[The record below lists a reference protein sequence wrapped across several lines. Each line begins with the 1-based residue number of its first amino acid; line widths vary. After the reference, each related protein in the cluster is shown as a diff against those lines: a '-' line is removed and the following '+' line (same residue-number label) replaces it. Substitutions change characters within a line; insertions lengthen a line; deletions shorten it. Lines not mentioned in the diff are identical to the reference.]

1 MAISSDLIF
10 LQDFCDK
17 QFSAVIESRVKD
29 IISHYNESPDTYVF
43 VEGPRWS
50 TLGFEKISAGW
61 NGYVGSPIKVKDIR
75 FVEGPH
81 GRVFGDMAWIGHIIE
96 MTVNVNGEEKEIRF
110 RGTFVIGKNE
120 NEEWKIEH
128 EHFSQPAQDPYGTGD
143 WLPKGELNG

>member
-1 MAISSDLIF
+1 MKNSPDQIF

>member
-1 MAISSDLIF
+1 MANSSDQTF

-17 QFSAVIESRVKD
+17 QFSAVIEARVKD

-50 TLGFEKISAGW
+50 TLGFKKISTGW
-61 NGYVGSPIKVKDIR
+61 NGYVDSPIKVKDIR

-81 GRVFGDMAWIGHIIE
+81 GRVSGDMAWIGHIIE
-96 MTVNVNGEEKEIRF
+96 MTVTVNGEEKEIRF

-120 NEEWKIEH
+120 NDEWKIEH
-128 EHFSQPAQDPYGTGD
+128 EHFSQPAPDPYGTGD
-143 WLPKGELNG
+143 WLPKGEQNG